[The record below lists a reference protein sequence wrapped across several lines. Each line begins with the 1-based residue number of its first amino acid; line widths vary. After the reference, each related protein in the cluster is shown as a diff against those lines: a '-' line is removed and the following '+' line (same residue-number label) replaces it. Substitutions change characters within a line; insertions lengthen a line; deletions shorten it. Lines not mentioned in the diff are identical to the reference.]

1 MWKQL
6 LDMIWRALRLAEDT
20 RQNRQDIKALEKRLF
35 DFAVAAEAENLH
47 LKRANETL
55 AFEVKR
61 LNDEVQRQ
69 RERGR
74 SRAQDFETRTRK
86 PPASTRTR
94 SASCPIGS
102 AARAS
107 SGCSH
112 ARRSG
117 RQTLNRQRQHLGA
130 G

>member
-69 RERGR
+69 REREEAERRILKLELENRLLRQERGL
-74 SRAQDFETRTRK
+74 
-86 PPASTRTR
+86 PPAPPATPLVSQ
-94 SASCPIGS
+94 ADAPK
-102 AARAS
+102 AR
-107 SGCSH
+107 
-112 ARRSG
+112 
-117 RQTLNRQRQHLGA
+117 
-130 G
+130 